1 MKKATLVGIS
11 LLATLIFPA
20 TSEFGFGIEK
30 SAAASGAAALEDIR
44 INREYSKAPA
54 VRAVMEKYVKA
65 GLPGV
70 AVAVH
75 TEKEG
80 WWADT
85 AGFSRVE
92 DKTPMRP
99 EHMHYLQSVAK
110 TFMAT
115 VILQLAENGKLG
127 LNDPV
132 SRYLPAWAAECLSNP
147 ADITVRMLLNH
158 TSGVPE
164 YVARPEYVSR
174 VILHPLELLSVRENL
189 GYIRNEAPVFAPGSR
204 YAYTNTDFEILSL
217 VADAITGDHTVYMKK
232 NIFDPLGMTQTRY
245 LKSPADLDG
254 LPVVDSY
261 WDVLQTGLP
270 ANITPMQK
278 ANVASMK
285 GDDGIVC
292 APLDAVKFI
301 CGLMEGK
308 LLKPSSMELMKA
320 TVKNDKGDPIYGLG
334 LSYLRAGGIEAW
346 GHGGG
351 GIGAGCVLLYI
362 PAAKTGL
369 FIATNLGLLL
379 DSPLTRKM
387 EPIKVDILSAV
398 LQ

>member
-1 MKKATLVGIS
+1 MIKGIRSKSFGHPALVLAVIFGLITLAGAIGANS
-11 LLATLIFPA
+11 G
-20 TSEFGFGIEK
+20 SEDLRLN
-30 SAAASGAAALEDIR
+30 AD
-44 INREYSKAPA
+44 YSKAAA

-80 WWADT
+80 WWADA
-85 AGFSRVE
+85 AGFSQTE

-99 EHMHYLQSVAK
+99 EHMQYLQSVTK

-115 VILQLAENGKLG
+115 VILQLMEKRKLS
-127 LNDPV
+127 LDDPI
-132 SRYLPAWAAECLSNP
+132 SRHLPAWAAGTLRNA
-147 ADITVRMLLNH
+147 ADITVHMLLNH

-164 YVARPEYVSR
+164 YMARPGYLSR
-174 VILHPLELLSVRENL
+174 VILHPLEVMSLRENL
-189 GYIRNEAPVFAPGSR
+189 RYIENEAPVFAPGSR
-204 YAYTNTDFEILSL
+204 YAYTNTNYELLALI
-217 VADAITGDHTVYMKK
+217 ADTITGDHTAYMKK

-245 LKSPADLDG
+245 LRSPADLDG
-254 LPVVDSY
+254 RPVVDSY

-270 ANITPMQK
+270 ANITAMQK

-301 CGLMEGK
+301 HGLMKGK
-308 LLKPSSMELMKA
+308 LLTAASLELMR
-320 TVKNDKGDPIYGLG
+320 TWVKNDKGTPVYGLG
-334 LSYLRAGGIEAW
+334 LSYFQAGGIEAW

-351 GIGAGCVLLYI
+351 GIGSGCLLLYI
-362 PAAKTGL
+362 PAAKTSL
-369 FIATNLGLLL
+369 FIATNLGLLIETPMTKKV
-379 DSPLTRKM
+379 D
-387 EPIKVDILSAV
+387 PIKFEILAAI

>member
-1 MKKATLVGIS
+1 
-11 LLATLIFPA
+11 
-20 TSEFGFGIEK
+20 
-30 SAAASGAAALEDIR
+30 
-44 INREYSKAPA
+44 
-54 VRAVMEKYVKA
+54 
-65 GLPGV
+65 V

-80 WWADT
+80 WWAE
-85 AGFSRVE
+85 AVGCSRTE

-115 VILQLAENGKLG
+115 VILQLAEAGKLG
-127 LNDPV
+127 LDDPI
-132 SRYLPAWAAECLSNP
+132 SRHLPAWAAGYLKNP
-147 ADITVRMLLNH
+147 GDITVRMLLNH
-158 TSGVPE
+158 TSGIPE
-164 YVARPEYVSR
+164 YNFRPEFVSR
-174 VILHPLELLSVRENL
+174 VILHPLETLSVQENL
-189 GYIRNEAPVFAPGSR
+189 SYIRNEPPVFPPGSR
-204 YAYTNTDFEILSL
+204 YTYTNANFEFLSL
-217 VADAITGDHTVYMKK
+217 IADMLAGDHVAYM
-232 NIFDPLGMTQTRY
+232 NDHIFKPLGMTQTRY
-245 LKSPADLDG
+245 LRSPADLSG

-261 WDVLQTGLP
+261 WDVLGTGEP

-292 APLDAVKFI
+292 APVDAVRFI
-301 CGLMEGK
+301 VGLMEGK
-308 LLKPSSMELMKA
+308 LLTARSLEMMMT
-320 TVKNDKGDPIYGLG
+320 TVKNDKGEPVYGLG
-334 LSYLRAGGIEAW
+334 LSYLQAGGIEAW

-369 FIATNLGLLL
+369 FIATNLGVLLET
-379 DSPLTRKM
+379 PLTQKADPM
-387 EPIKVDILSAV
+387 KLEILAAI

>member
-1 MKKATLVGIS
+1 MFKIS
-11 LLATLIFPA
+11 RLRSFGHPALALA
-20 TSEFGFGIEK
+20 VLFGPV
-30 SAAASGAAALEDIR
+30 ALAGTTGSNPD
-44 INREYSKAPA
+44 YSKAPA
-54 VRAVMEKYVKA
+54 IRAVMEKYVKD

-80 WWADT
+80 WWADA
-85 AGFSRVE
+85 AGFSRTE

-99 EHMHYLQSVAK
+99 EHMQYLQSVAK

-115 VILQLAENGKLG
+115 VILQLAEKGKLS
-127 LNDPV
+127 LDDPI
-132 SRYLPAWAAECLSNP
+132 SRHLPAWAAGSLRNA

-164 YVARPEYVSR
+164 YMALPAYVARV
-174 VILHPLELLSVRENL
+174 VLHPLEVMSLRENL
-189 GYIRNEAPVFAPGSR
+189 RYIEREPPLFPPGSR
-204 YAYTNTDFEILSL
+204 YAYTNTNYEFLALI
-217 VADAITGDHTVYMKK
+217 ADTITGDHVAYMKK
-232 NIFDPLGMTQTRY
+232 NVFEPLGMTQTRY
-245 LKSPADLDG
+245 LRSPADLHG

-301 CGLMEGK
+301 HGLMEGK
-308 LLKPSSMELMKA
+308 LLTAASMELMR
-320 TVKNDKGDPIYGLG
+320 TWVKNDTGAPVYGLG
-334 LSYLRAGGIEAW
+334 LSYFQAGGIEAW

-351 GIGAGCVLLYI
+351 GIGAGCLLLYI
-362 PAAKTGL
+362 PAAKTSL
-369 FIATNLGLLL
+369 FIATNLGILIET
-379 DSPLTRKM
+379 PLTKKADPLKF
-387 EPIKVDILSAV
+387 EILAAV

>member
-1 MKKATLVGIS
+1 MFKEIS
-11 LLATLIFPA
+11 LRSFGHPALALA
-20 TSEFGFGIEK
+20 VLFGSIALAG
-30 SAAASGAAALEDIR
+30 ANSGPEDMR
-44 INREYSKAPA
+44 LNPDYSKAA
-54 VRAVMEKYVKA
+54 AIRAVMEKYVKA

-80 WWADT
+80 WWADA
-85 AGFSRVE
+85 AGFSRTE

-99 EHMHYLQSVAK
+99 EHMQYLQSVAK

-115 VILQLAENGKLG
+115 VILQLAEKGKLS
-127 LNDPV
+127 LDDPI
-132 SRYLPAWAAECLSNP
+132 SRHLPAWAAGSLRNA

-164 YVARPEYVSR
+164 YMALPAYVSR
-174 VILHPLELLSVRENL
+174 VILHPLEVMSLRENL
-189 GYIRNEAPVFAPGSR
+189 SYIQNEAPLFAPGSR
-204 YAYTNTDFEILSL
+204 YAYTNTNFEFLALI
-217 VADAITGDHTVYMKK
+217 ADTITGDHVAYMKK
-232 NIFDPLGMTQTRY
+232 NVFGPLGMTQTRY
-245 LKSPADLDG
+245 LRSPADLRG

-285 GDDGIVC
+285 GDDGIAC

-301 CGLMEGK
+301 HGLMEGK
-308 LLKPSSMELMKA
+308 LLKAASLELMR
-320 TVKNDKGDPIYGLG
+320 TWVKNDKGTPVYGLG
-334 LSYLRAGGIEAW
+334 LSRFQAGGTEAW

-351 GIGAGCVLLYI
+351 GIGAGCLLLYI
-362 PAAKTGL
+362 PAAKTSL
-369 FIATNLGLLL
+369 FIATNLGILIET
-379 DSPLTRKM
+379 PLTKKADPLKF
-387 EPIKVDILSAV
+387 EILAAV

>member
-1 MKKATLVGIS
+1 MSTGIRSKSFGRLALASAIILGSIALAGATGARS
-11 LLATLIFPA
+11 D
-20 TSEFGFGIEK
+20 IEDVK
-30 SAAASGAAALEDIR
+30 LNKD
-44 INREYSKAPA
+44 YSKAAA
-54 VRAVMEKYVKA
+54 VRAVMEKYVKV

-80 WWADT
+80 WWADA
-85 AGFSRVE
+85 AGFSRTE

-99 EHMHYLQSVAK
+99 EHMQYLQSVAK

-115 VILQLAENGKLG
+115 VILQLVEKGKLS
-127 LNDPV
+127 LDDPIP
-132 SRYLPAWAAECLSNP
+132 RHLPAWAAGSLSNP
-147 ADITVRMLLNH
+147 ANITVRMLLNH

-164 YVARPEYVSR
+164 YTTRPRYVSH
-174 VILHPLELLSVRENL
+174 VLLHPLEIPSLRENL
-189 GYIRNEAPVFAPGSR
+189 SYIQNEAPVFAPGSR
-204 YAYTNTDFEILSL
+204 YAYTNTNYELLALI
-217 VADAITGDHTVYMKK
+217 ADAITGDHVAYMKK
-232 NIFDPLGMTQTRY
+232 NVFDPLGMTQTRY
-245 LKSPADLDG
+245 LRSPADLHG

-261 WDVLQTGLP
+261 WDILQTGDP

-301 CGLMEGK
+301 HGLMEGK
-308 LLKPSSMELMKA
+308 LLTAASMELMR
-320 TVKNDKGDPIYGLG
+320 TWVKNDKGTPIYGLG
-334 LSYLRAGGIEAW
+334 LSHFQAGGIEAW

-351 GIGAGCVLLYI
+351 GIGSGCLLLYI
-362 PAAKTGL
+362 PAAKTSI
-369 FIATNLGLLL
+369 FIATNLGILIET
-379 DSPLTRKM
+379 PLTKKAD
-387 EPIKVDILSAV
+387 PIKFEILAAV

>member
-1 MKKATLVGIS
+1 MFKEIRVRSFGHPALALAV
-11 LLATLIFPA
+11 LLGSIALTGTI
-20 TSEFGFGIEK
+20 
-30 SAAASGAAALEDIR
+30 GANSD
-44 INREYSKAPA
+44 YSKAA
-54 VRAVMEKYVKA
+54 AIRSVMEKYVQA

-80 WWADT
+80 WWADA
-85 AGFSRVE
+85 AGFSRTE

-99 EHMHYLQSVAK
+99 EHMQYLQSVAK

-115 VILQLAENGKLG
+115 VILQLVEKGKLS
-127 LNDPV
+127 LDDPI
-132 SRYLPAWAAECLSNP
+132 SRHLPAWAAGFLSNP

-164 YVARPEYVSR
+164 YMARPRYVSR
-174 VILHPLELLSVRENL
+174 VILHPLEVMTLRENL
-189 GYIRNEAPVFAPGSR
+189 RYIENEAPVFAPGSR
-204 YAYTNTDFEILSL
+204 YAYTNTNFELLALI
-217 VADAITGDHTVYMKK
+217 ADKITGDHVAYMKK
-232 NIFDPLGMTQTRY
+232 NVFEPLGMTQTRY
-245 LKSPADLDG
+245 LRSPADLNG

-261 WDVLQTGLP
+261 WDILQTGDP

-292 APLDAVKFI
+292 TPLDAVKFI
-301 CGLMEGK
+301 HGLMEGK
-308 LLKPSSMELMKA
+308 LLTAASMELMR
-320 TVKNDKGDPIYGLG
+320 TWVKNDKGAPVYGLG
-334 LSYLRAGGIEAW
+334 LSCFQAGGIEAW

-351 GIGAGCVLLYI
+351 GIGAGCLLLYI
-362 PAAKTGL
+362 PAAKTSL
-369 FIATNLGLLL
+369 FIATNLGILIET
-379 DSPLTRKM
+379 PLTKKADPLKF
-387 EPIKVDILSAV
+387 EILAAV

>member
-1 MKKATLVGIS
+1 MRQGRIS
-11 LLATLIFPA
+11 RIIMAAILALSGLGASFAEDVKINPA
-20 TSEFGFGIEK
+20 FSK
-30 SAAASGAAALEDIR
+30 AAA
-44 INREYSKAPA
+44 
-54 VRAVMEKYVKA
+54 VQAVMEKYVKE
-65 GLPGV
+65 GLPGI

-75 TEKEG
+75 TEAEG
-80 WWADT
+80 WWAGA
-85 AGFSRVE
+85 AGLSRVE
-92 DKTPMRP
+92 DGTPMRP
-99 EHMHYLQSVAK
+99 EHMHYLQSVSK

-115 VILQLAENGKLG
+115 VILQLVEQGKLG

-132 SRYLPAWAAECLSNP
+132 SRHLPPWAAALLRNP

-158 TSGVPE
+158 TSGIPE
-164 YVARPEYVSR
+164 YVSRPAYVSR
-174 VILHPLELLSVRENL
+174 VILHPLDVLSVRANL
-189 GYIRNEAPVFAPGSR
+189 EYLKGVPPAFAPGSR
-204 YAYTNTDFEILSL
+204 YAYTNANFEFLSL
-217 VADAITGDHTVYMKK
+217 IADKFTGDHTAYMKTR
-232 NIFDPLGMTQTRY
+232 IFEPLGMTATRY

-261 WDVLQTGLP
+261 WDVLGSGLP

-301 CGLMEGK
+301 RGLMKGK
-308 LLKPSSMELMKA
+308 LLNPGSLEAMMTPVA
-320 TVKNDKGDPIYGLG
+320 NAKGVPVYGLG
-334 LSYLRAGGIEAW
+334 LSRFEAGGIVAW

-362 PAAKTGL
+362 PAAGVSL
-369 FIATNLGLLL
+369 FMATNLGVLIETPLSRKA
-379 DSPLTRKM
+379 DSMKL
-387 EPIKVDILSAV
+387 EILGAV

>member
-1 MKKATLVGIS
+1 MMIKGTRSILFGR
-11 LLATLIFPA
+11 PA
-20 TSEFGFGIEK
+20 L
-30 SAAASGAAALEDIR
+30 AAAVLFGSIALPGAIGSNSGPEDVR
-44 INREYSKAPA
+44 LNPDYSKAA
-54 VRAVMEKYVKA
+54 AIRAVMEKYVKA

-80 WWADT
+80 WWAAA
-85 AGFSRVE
+85 AGFSRTE

-99 EHMHYLQSVAK
+99 EHMQYLQSVTK

-115 VILQLAENGKLG
+115 VILQLREKGKVSLD
-127 LNDPV
+127 DPI
-132 SRYLPAWAAECLSNP
+132 SRHLPAWAAGSLPN
-147 ADITVRMLLNH
+147 AAAITVRMLLNH

-164 YVARPEYVSR
+164 YMARPGYVSR
-174 VILHPLELLSVRENL
+174 VLLHPLEVTSLRENL
-189 GYIRNEAPVFAPGSR
+189 RYIKSEAPLFSPGSR
-204 YAYTNTDFEILSL
+204 YAYTNTNYELLALI
-217 VADAITGDHTVYMKK
+217 ADAITGDHVAYMKK
-232 NIFDPLGMTQTRY
+232 NVFDPLGMTQTRY
-245 LKSPADLDG
+245 LRSPDDLHG

-261 WDVLQTGLP
+261 WDVLQTGDP

-301 CGLMEGK
+301 RGLMEGK
-308 LLKPSSMELMKA
+308 LLTAASMELMR
-320 TVKNDKGDPIYGLG
+320 TWVKNDKGTPVYGLG
-334 LSYLRAGGIEAW
+334 LSHFQAGEIEAW

-351 GIGAGCVLLYI
+351 GIGAGCLLLYI
-362 PAAKTGL
+362 PAAKTSL
-369 FIATNLGLLL
+369 FIATNLGILIET
-379 DSPLTRKM
+379 PLTKKADPLKF
-387 EPIKVDILSAV
+387 EILAAV

>member
-1 MKKATLVGIS
+1 MKKSPILCAIS
-11 LLATLIFPA
+11 LLALTFSRTPA
-20 TSEFGFGIEK
+20 FG
-30 SAAASGAAALEDIR
+30 AEDAK
-44 INREYSKAPA
+44 INAGYSKASA
-54 VRAVMEKYVKA
+54 IQAVMEKYVKE
-65 GLPGV
+65 GLPGI

-80 WWADT
+80 FWAGA
-85 AGFSRVE
+85 AGSSRVE
-92 DKTPMRP
+92 DATPMRP

-115 VILQLAENGKLG
+115 VILQLVEQGKLG
-127 LNDPV
+127 LDDPI
-132 SRYLPAWAAECLSNP
+132 SRHLPAWAAGFLSNP
-147 ADITVRMLLNH
+147 GDITVRMLLNH

-164 YVARPEYVSR
+164 YVSQPAYVSR
-174 VILHPLELLSVRENL
+174 VILHPLEVPSVRDNM
-189 GYIRNEAPVFAPGSR
+189 GYIKGIAPVFAAGSR
-204 YAYTNTDFEILSL
+204 YAYTNTDYEILSII
-217 VADAITGDHTVYMKK
+217 ADVITGDHTAYMKK

-245 LKSPADLDG
+245 LKSPSDLDG

-261 WDVLQTGLP
+261 WDVLETGLP

-301 CGLMEGK
+301 RGLMEGK
-308 LLKPSSMELMKA
+308 LLAPASLEMMMT
-320 TVKNDKGDPIYGLG
+320 TVKNAKGVPVYGLG
-334 LSYLRAGGIEAW
+334 LSRLEAGGIVAW

-351 GIGAGCVLLYI
+351 GIGAGCLLLYI
-362 PAAKTGL
+362 PAAKTSL
-369 FIATNLGLLL
+369 FMATNLGVLVET
-379 DSPLTRKM
+379 PLSQKADPM
-387 EPIKVDILSAV
+387 KFEILAAV

>member
-1 MKKATLVGIS
+1 MLKETRLRR
-11 LLATLIFPA
+11 
-20 TSEFGFGIEK
+20 FGH
-30 SAAASGAAALEDIR
+30 AALALAVLFGSIALAGAIGSNSD
-44 INREYSKAPA
+44 YSKAA
-54 VRAVMEKYVKA
+54 AIRAVMEKYVKD

-80 WWADT
+80 WWTDA
-85 AGFSRVE
+85 AGFSRTE

-99 EHMHYLQSVAK
+99 EHMQYLQSVAK

-115 VILQLAENGKLG
+115 VILQLVEKGKLG
-127 LNDPV
+127 LDDPI
-132 SRYLPAWAAECLSNP
+132 SRHLPAWAAGSLRNA

-164 YVARPEYVSR
+164 YMALPAYVSR
-174 VILHPLELLSVRENL
+174 VILHPLEVTSLRENL
-189 GYIRNEAPVFAPGSR
+189 SYIKSEAPLFAPGSR
-204 YAYTNTDFEILSL
+204 YAYTNTNYELLALI
-217 VADAITGDHTVYMKK
+217 ADAITGDHVAYMKK
-232 NIFDPLGMTQTRY
+232 NVFDPLGMTQTRY
-245 LKSPADLDG
+245 LRSPADLRG

-301 CGLMEGK
+301 HGLMEGK
-308 LLKPSSMELMKA
+308 LLTAASMELMR
-320 TVKNDKGDPIYGLG
+320 TWVKNDKGTPVYGLG
-334 LSYLRAGGIEAW
+334 LSHFQAGGIEAW

-351 GIGAGCVLLYI
+351 GIGAGCLLLYI
-362 PAAKTGL
+362 PAAKTSL
-369 FIATNLGLLL
+369 FIATNLGILIET
-379 DSPLTRKM
+379 PLTKKADPLKF
-387 EPIKVDILSAV
+387 EILAAV